1 MNNFVKV
8 LYPKKYLVNLNKKIK
23 RLGINNKIRIDTF
36 LITRLLMEFI
46 IFIVLLLI
54 PVYGI
59 ILSFLFTILFHYL
72 YEDVLINSRI
82 IKREQVIR
90 NDLETF
96 IKLYLLGLNQNNDA
110 YLVFKMVSK
119 NLDSDLTREIVYLN
133 KKYNNF
139 NDVVTNLIS
148 VIPEYSFSDDI
159 LMLSSN
165 DTKISAEGILNKILA
180 DKKVMQEKIIS
191 SIPVKIVLFSVI
203 FLILTLLII
212 ILGPKYLGWIL
223 KFIAISKYLW

>member
-23 RLGINNKIRIDTF
+23 RLGIDNKIRIDTF

-72 YEDVLINSRI
+72 YEDILINSRI

-139 NDVVTNLIS
+139 NDVATNLIS
-148 VIPEYSFSDDI
+148 VIPEYSFSNDI

-165 DTKISAEGILNKILA
+165 DTKISAEGILNKILD
-180 DKKVMQEKIIS
+180 DKKVIQEKIIS

-212 ILGPKYLGWIL
+212 ILGPKYLG
-223 KFIAISKYLW
+223 

>member
-8 LYPKKYLVNLNKKIK
+8 LYPKKYLVNLNKKIR

-203 FLILTLLII
+203 FLILTLLMI
-212 ILGPKYLGWIL
+212 ILGPKYLG
-223 KFIAISKYLW
+223 

>member
-8 LYPKKYLVNLNKKIK
+8 LYPKKYLVNLNKKIR

-159 LMLSSN
+159 LMLGSN

-212 ILGPKYLGWIL
+212 ILGPKYLG
-223 KFIAISKYLW
+223 

>member
-8 LYPKKYLVNLNKKIK
+8 LYPKKYLINLNKKIK

-139 NDVVTNLIS
+139 NDVVTNLIR

-212 ILGPKYLGWIL
+212 ILGPKYLG
-223 KFIAISKYLW
+223 

>member
-8 LYPKKYLVNLNKKIK
+8 LYPKKYLVNLNKKIR

-59 ILSFLFTILFHYL
+59 VLSFLFTILFHYL

-119 NLDSDLTREIVYLN
+119 NLDNDLTKEIVYLN

-165 DTKISAEGILNKILA
+165 DTKRVAEDILNKILE
-180 DKKVMQEKIIS
+180 DKKVTREKNIS
-191 SIPVKIVLFSVI
+191 AIPVKIVLFSVI

-212 ILGPKYLGWIL
+212 LIGPKYLG
-223 KFIAISKYLW
+223 

>member
-8 LYPKKYLVNLNKKIK
+8 LYPKKYLVNLNKKIR
-23 RLGINNKIRIDTF
+23 RLGINNKISIDTF

-212 ILGPKYLGWIL
+212 ILGPKYLG
-223 KFIAISKYLW
+223 

>member
-8 LYPKKYLVNLNKKIK
+8 LYPKKYLVNLNKKIR

-96 IKLYLLGLNQNNDA
+96 IKLYLLGLNQNNDT

-119 NLDSDLTREIVYLN
+119 NLDNDLTREIVYLN

-180 DKKVMQEKIIS
+180 DKKVMQEKIIG

-212 ILGPKYLGWIL
+212 ILGPKYLG
-223 KFIAISKYLW
+223 

>member
-1 MNNFVKV
+1 M
-8 LYPKKYLVNLNKKIK
+8 
-23 RLGINNKIRIDTF
+23 
-36 LITRLLMEFI
+36 
-46 IFIVLLLI
+46 
-54 PVYGI
+54 
-59 ILSFLFTILFHYL
+59 FHYL

-139 NDVVTNLIS
+139 TAVVTNLIS

-212 ILGPKYLGWIL
+212 ILGPKYLG
-223 KFIAISKYLW
+223 

>member
-23 RLGINNKIRIDTF
+23 RLGIDNKINIDTF

-59 ILSFLFTILFHYL
+59 VLSFLFTILFHYL

-119 NLDSDLTREIVYLN
+119 NLDNDLTKEIVYLN

-165 DTKISAEGILNKILA
+165 DTKRVAEDILNKILE
-180 DKKVMQEKIIS
+180 DKKVTREKNIS
-191 SIPVKIVLFSVI
+191 AIPVKIVLFSIV

-212 ILGPKYLGWIL
+212 LVGPKYIG
-223 KFIAISKYLW
+223 

>member
-8 LYPKKYLVNLNKKIK
+8 LYPKKYLVNLNKKIR

-133 KKYNNF
+133 KKYNN
-139 NDVVTNLIS
+139 
-148 VIPEYSFSDDI
+148 
-159 LMLSSN
+159 
-165 DTKISAEGILNKILA
+165 
-180 DKKVMQEKIIS
+180 
-191 SIPVKIVLFSVI
+191 
-203 FLILTLLII
+203 
-212 ILGPKYLGWIL
+212 
-223 KFIAISKYLW
+223 

>member
-8 LYPKKYLVNLNKKIK
+8 LYPKKYLVNLNKKIR

-159 LMLSSN
+159 LMLSSS

-212 ILGPKYLGWIL
+212 ILGPKYLG
-223 KFIAISKYLW
+223 

>member
-148 VIPEYSFSDDI
+148 VIPEYSFSNDI

-212 ILGPKYLGWIL
+212 ILGPKYLG
-223 KFIAISKYLW
+223 

>member
-8 LYPKKYLVNLNKKIK
+8 LYPKKYLINLNKKIR

-36 LITRLLMEFI
+36 LITRLLMEFFTSYNSI
-46 IFIVLLLI
+46 ELI
-54 PVYGI
+54 NGI

-212 ILGPKYLGWIL
+212 ILGPKYLG
-223 KFIAISKYLW
+223 

>member
-8 LYPKKYLVNLNKKIK
+8 LYPKKYLVNLNKKIR

-212 ILGPKYLGWIL
+212 ILGPK
-223 KFIAISKYLW
+223 

>member
-23 RLGINNKIRIDTF
+23 RLGIDNKINIDTF

-59 ILSFLFTILFHYL
+59 VLSFLFTILFHYL

-119 NLDSDLTREIVYLN
+119 NLDNDLTKEIVYLN

-165 DTKISAEGILNKILA
+165 DTKRVAEDILNKILE
-180 DKKVMQEKIIS
+180 DKKVTREKNIS
-191 SIPVKIVLFSVI
+191 AIPVKIVLFSVI

-212 ILGPKYLGWIL
+212 LIGPKYLG
-223 KFIAISKYLW
+223 

>member
-8 LYPKKYLVNLNKKIK
+8 LYPKKYLVNLNKKIR

-90 NDLETF
+90 DDLETF

-212 ILGPKYLGWIL
+212 ILGPKYLG
-223 KFIAISKYLW
+223 

>member
-8 LYPKKYLVNLNKKIK
+8 LYPKKYLVNLNKKIR

-110 YLVFKMVSK
+110 YLVFKIVSK

-212 ILGPKYLGWIL
+212 ILGPKYLG
-223 KFIAISKYLW
+223 

>member
-23 RLGINNKIRIDTF
+23 RLGIDNKINIDTF

-59 ILSFLFTILFHYL
+59 VLSFLFTILFHYL

-119 NLDSDLTREIVYLN
+119 NLDNDLTKEIVYLN

-165 DTKISAEGILNKILA
+165 DTKRVAEDILNKILE
-180 DKKVMQEKIIS
+180 DKKVTREKNIS
-191 SIPVKIVLFSVI
+191 AIPVKIVLFSVI

-212 ILGPKYLGWIL
+212 LIGPKYLD
-223 KFIAISKYLW
+223 

>member
-8 LYPKKYLVNLNKKIK
+8 LYPKKYLVNLNKKIR

-191 SIPVKIVLFSVI
+191 SIPVKIVLCSVI

-212 ILGPKYLGWIL
+212 ILGPKYLG
-223 KFIAISKYLW
+223 

>member
-8 LYPKKYLVNLNKKIK
+8 LYPKKYLINLNKKIR

-165 DTKISAEGILNKILA
+165 DTKISAQGILNKILA
-180 DKKVMQEKIIS
+180 DKKVMQEKIIG

-212 ILGPKYLGWIL
+212 ILGPKYLG
-223 KFIAISKYLW
+223 

>member
-72 YEDVLINSRI
+72 YEDILINSRI

-212 ILGPKYLGWIL
+212 ILGPKYLG
-223 KFIAISKYLW
+223 

>member
-8 LYPKKYLVNLNKKIK
+8 LYPKKYLINLNKKIR

-133 KKYNNF
+133 KKYNNL

-212 ILGPKYLGWIL
+212 ILGPKYLG
-223 KFIAISKYLW
+223 

>member
-36 LITRLLMEFI
+36 LITRLLLEFI

-212 ILGPKYLGWIL
+212 ILGPKYLG
-223 KFIAISKYLW
+223 

>member
-8 LYPKKYLVNLNKKIK
+8 LYPKKYLVNLNKKIR

-90 NDLETF
+90 NDLEIF

-212 ILGPKYLGWIL
+212 ILGPKYLG
-223 KFIAISKYLW
+223 

>member
-8 LYPKKYLVNLNKKIK
+8 LYPKKYLVNLNKKIR
-23 RLGINNKIRIDTF
+23 RLGINNKVRIDTF

-212 ILGPKYLGWIL
+212 ILGPKYLG
-223 KFIAISKYLW
+223 

>member
-8 LYPKKYLVNLNKKIK
+8 LYPKKYLVNLNKKI
-23 RLGINNKIRIDTF
+23 RILGINNKIRIDTF

-110 YLVFKMVSK
+110 YLLFKMVSK

-212 ILGPKYLGWIL
+212 ILGPKYLG
-223 KFIAISKYLW
+223 

>member
-8 LYPKKYLVNLNKKIK
+8 LYPKKYLVNLNKKII
-23 RLGINNKIRIDTF
+23 RLGKDNKISIDTF

-59 ILSFLFTILFHYL
+59 VLSFLFTILFHYL

-82 IKREQVIR
+82 IKREKIIR
-90 NDLETF
+90 RDLETF

-110 YLVFKMVSK
+110 YLVFKLVSK
-119 NLDSDLTREIVYLN
+119 NIDNDLTKEIVYLN

-139 NDVVTNLIS
+139 NDVVTNLVR

-159 LMLSSN
+159 LMLSGN
-165 DTKISAEGILNKILA
+165 DTKLVAKDILNKILD
-180 DKKVMQEKIIS
+180 DKKVTRNKNINA
-191 SIPVKIVLFSVI
+191 IPVKIVLLSIV

-212 ILGPKYLGWIL
+212 LVGPKYIG
-223 KFIAISKYLW
+223 

>member
-8 LYPKKYLVNLNKKIK
+8 LYPKKYLVNLNKKIR

-96 IKLYLLGLNQNNDA
+96 IKLYLLGLNQDNDA

-212 ILGPKYLGWIL
+212 ILGPKYLG
-223 KFIAISKYLW
+223 

>member
-23 RLGINNKIRIDTF
+23 RLGIDNKINIDTF

-59 ILSFLFTILFHYL
+59 VLSFLFTILFHYL

-119 NLDSDLTREIVYLN
+119 NLDNDLTKEIVYLN

-165 DTKISAEGILNKILA
+165 DTKRVAEDILNKILE
-180 DKKVMQEKIIS
+180 DKKVTREKNIS
-191 SIPVKIVLFSVI
+191 AIPVKIIFISII
-203 FLILTLLII
+203 FLILVLLII
-212 ILGPKYLGWIL
+212 LLGPKYL
-223 KFIAISKYLW
+223 

>member
-23 RLGINNKIRIDTF
+23 RLGIDNKINIDTF

-59 ILSFLFTILFHYL
+59 VLSFLFTILFHYL

-119 NLDSDLTREIVYLN
+119 NLDNDLTKEIVYLN

-165 DTKISAEGILNKILA
+165 DTKRVAEDILNKILK
-180 DKKVMQEKIIS
+180 DKKVTREKNIS
-191 SIPVKIVLFSVI
+191 AIPVKIVLFSVI
-203 FLILTLLII
+203 FI
-212 ILGPKYLGWIL
+212 
-223 KFIAISKYLW
+223 F

>member
-23 RLGINNKIRIDTF
+23 RLGIDNKINIDTF

-59 ILSFLFTILFHYL
+59 VLSFLFTILFHYL

-119 NLDSDLTREIVYLN
+119 NLDNDLTKEIVYLN

-165 DTKISAEGILNKILA
+165 DTKRVAEDILNKILE
-180 DKKVMQEKIIS
+180 DKKVTRDKNIS
-191 SIPVKIVLFSVI
+191 AIPVKIVLFSVI

-212 ILGPKYLGWIL
+212 LIGPKYLG
-223 KFIAISKYLW
+223 